1 MSNGKIHPNSREVKN
16 VGKVWVTMK
25 YSTIHIVWPGF
36 ENLHIYR
43 NVNCGDLGTIIP
55 ETTCSEIN

>member
-1 MSNGKIHPNSREVKN
+1 MINCKIHPNSREVKN

-43 NVNCGDLGTIIP
+43 KVNCGDLGQ
-55 ETTCSEIN
+55 